1 MVGCTRGH
9 AFNFFKFF
17 FKFIDNSFKDFSKM
31 KFIKTIEFLK
41 KMSSVEY
48 DNVFSKSVILKKK
61 RKTKN

>member
-31 KFIKTIEFLK
+31 KFIKTIGFLK
-41 KMSSVEY
+41 KCLQLNMITY
-48 DNVFSKSVILKKK
+48 FPNRLF
-61 RKTKN
+61 